1 MPTPASGAI
10 SMNDMNVQITRA
22 SGTATVSMDTIRT
35 RYGGSG
41 AISFSDLYDTEGFT
55 VTCAAYSSK
64 FVNFEGWSTIFA
76 TGSVSP
82 NESNGSVQ
90 VAANSY
96 IYQLYSGPGAADGA
110 QMNFGNI
117 PGTLNNANAITA
129 GYRGTDVTR
138 IVTANTSRTI
148 TNSSNNGINFT
159 YDAPSSGTIHCLV
172 KF

>member
-1 MPTPASGAI
+1 MPTPASGTI
-10 SMNDMNVQITRA
+10 SMNDMRTEINRA
-22 SGTATVSMDTIRT
+22 TTSSISMEEMRT

-41 AISFSDLYDTEGFT
+41 AISFSDLYDCEGFT

-64 FVNFEGWSTIFA
+64 FINFEGWSTIFA

-90 VAANSY
+90 VAAASY
-96 IYQLYSGPGAADGA
+96 IYQLNSGPGTADGA

-117 PGTLNNANAITA
+117 PGTAGNTNAITD
-129 GYRGTDVTR
+129 GYRGTNVTR
-138 IVTANTSRTI
+138 IVTANTSRSI
-148 TNSSNNGINFT
+148 TGSQNNFITFT